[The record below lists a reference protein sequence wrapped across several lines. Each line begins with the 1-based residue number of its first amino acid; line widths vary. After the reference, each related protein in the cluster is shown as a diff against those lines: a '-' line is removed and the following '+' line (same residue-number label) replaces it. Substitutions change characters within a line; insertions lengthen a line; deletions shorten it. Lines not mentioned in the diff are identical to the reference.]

1 MPKTRLP
8 REPPSTRF
16 LDPIDHASVL
26 RDPETGNLLDLP
38 SHAIPHAQRA
48 VTKKMHHREE
58 RTLKRNPFE
67 SALWEEERDQWL
79 DQEGEGEGEHSSAP
93 STLADFLP
101 AMQLSPAERGLAF
114 LRETQ
119 GHDWFGVMSHAASV
133 EWLLASLSA
142 HGLTLEEYTAFC
154 LALVSRESG
163 FAGSGEDEAAG
174 LLDGALRLLSAL
186 QDPCDDLANGGPAA
200 MPAESASASPS
211 APAAGELQ
219 PSLGHCHWPLP
230 LGV

>member
-1 MPKTRLP
+1 MPKTRVP
-8 REPPSTRF
+8 REPRSTRF

-48 VTKKMHHREE
+48 VTKKMHYREE
-58 RTLKRNPFE
+58 RQLKRNPFE
-67 SALWEEERDQWL
+67 NALWEDERDQWL
-79 DQEGEGEGEHSSAP
+79 DQEAEGEQTAP

-101 AMQLSPAERGLAF
+101 AMQLSPAERALAF

-119 GHDWFGVMSHAASV
+119 GHDWFGITSRAASV
-133 EWLLASLSA
+133 EWLAASLSA

-154 LALVSRESG
+154 LALIQSG
-163 FAGSGEDEAAG
+163 FAGVHEDETAG

-186 QDPCDDLANGGPAA
+186 QEPCDDVANSGPAA
-200 MPAESASASPS
+200 LRLPASAS
-211 APAAGELQ
+211 APAAAAAAVA
-219 PSLGHCHWPLP
+219 WA